1 MSMFLLRNIA
11 TNEIVGF
18 SSVRENLENVS
29 VYFNTS
35 IEQTD
40 ENIISINGKFYK
52 ESEIPEPTQEEKL
65 AALKEDYEKTVSEWL
80 ANFAS
85 TRGYEVSNMGAYA
98 VSEHPIYSI
107 EAKYFIQV
115 QCDTWDACY
124 VILNE
129 ALSGKREIPTKN
141 ELFELL
147 PISKAQWPIENS
159 TAEDAAQM

>member
-1 MSMFLLRNIA
+1 
-11 TNEIVGF
+11 
-18 SSVRENLENVS
+18 
-29 VYFNTS
+29 
-35 IEQTD
+35 
-40 ENIISINGKFYK
+40 
-52 ESEIPEPTQEEKL
+52 
-65 AALKEDYEKTVSEWL
+65 
-80 ANFAS
+80 
-85 TRGYEVSNMGAYA
+85 MGAHA

-115 QCDTWDACY
+115 QCDTWDSCY